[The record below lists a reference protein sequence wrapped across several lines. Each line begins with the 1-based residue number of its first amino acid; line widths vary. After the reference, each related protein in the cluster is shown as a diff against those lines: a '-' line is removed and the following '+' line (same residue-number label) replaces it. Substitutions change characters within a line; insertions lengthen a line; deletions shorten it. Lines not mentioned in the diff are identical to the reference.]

1 MAKQSYNE
9 KLEADYEENYG
20 DIPHDY
26 NERLRY
32 MIDKYHVTPYMMDR
46 IIEKKRN
53 MMANM
58 QFYDYMVVEY
68 AVPRIKKRPRMR
80 ILRNNYMDAAKI
92 NPSMVQVY
100 SPNARDDFNSM
111 HRLIGDELDAL
122 HLFIQTPCTIVI
134 NAYEKTPTAFSTTD
148 KILAEYGI
156 IPNISHNDYDNMLK
170 STSDRLN
177 ANLWLDDSLV
187 ISGTINKLYSILP
200 REEIYIKYLNV
211 AATPYQYHNII
222 NRKTYN
228 TDYPISYLDTSG
240 NMRMD

>member
-1 MAKQSYNE
+1 
-9 KLEADYEENYG
+9 
-20 DIPHDY
+20 
-26 NERLRY
+26 
-32 MIDKYHVTPYMMDR
+32 
-46 IIEKKRN
+46 
-53 MMANM
+53 
-58 QFYDYMVVEY
+58 
-68 AVPRIKKRPRMR
+68 
-80 ILRNNYMDAAKI
+80 MDAAKI